1 VARRGTLFQH
11 LPESG
16 GEVNHRADD
25 YAPDVAHSVEIESD
39 SLLAEALGAT
49 ELDVPSYHHQ
59 AADELGRELRAVAW
73 SPDGVVEGIEAI
85 NRGFVIGVQWH
96 AEGDAPEN
104 GRLFRSFVNA
114 ALRHDAARV
123 DRVPVPA

>member
-1 VARRGTLFQH
+1 
-11 LPESG
+11 
-16 GEVNHRADD
+16 VNHRPGD
-25 YAPDVAHSVEIESD
+25 YGPDVAHSVEIESD

-96 AEGDAPEN
+96 AEGDTPEN
-104 GRLFRSFVNA
+104 ARLFRTFVKA
-114 ALRHDAARV
+114 AQRHDSAKL
-123 DRVPVPA
+123 DRVPISA